1 MSTSEYERREAVRRK
16 ILADAE
22 QRMARVLGKTVN
34 KSEDS
39 SVTKQ
44 PTVSGS
50 SANDDFFG
58 GSGGYPFPSPPRFQ
72 VNLDDK
78 ETAANFGFEP
88 QRDVILF
95 FIGILIRYFVIVFR
109 SAQVIILWLVFD
121 FVWQQLYRIR
131 RQRYPEHSFI
141 VDCCLSFGMS
151 LEKTIFVGHFL
162 ELLHYIGRD
171 TTLMLA
177 GFITA
182 HVMLLTTVD

>member
-44 PTVSGS
+44 PTVSGL

-58 GSGGYPFPSPPRFQ
+58 GSGGYPFPNPPRFQ

-131 RQRYPEHSFI
+131 RQQYPEHSFI